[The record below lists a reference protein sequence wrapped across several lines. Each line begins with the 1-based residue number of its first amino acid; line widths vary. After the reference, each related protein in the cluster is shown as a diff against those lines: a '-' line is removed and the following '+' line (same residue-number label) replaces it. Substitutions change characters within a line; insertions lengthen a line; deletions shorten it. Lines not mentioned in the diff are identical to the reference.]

1 MQKKLVQSSLA
12 LAAAT
17 ALGLGGA
24 FVAGPAAAADAPKTL
39 EIQSESDLQT
49 AVSNYLS
56 EDEGEIADEV
66 GRFGFSDG
74 NLYLGVTEKTEQVKK
89 LEEKFDNVEVK
100 VGSQYQAFE
109 AQDKKTL
116 VGGAGYRMTLPNS
129 PELVGLC
136 SIGFSGWD
144 SQGNQVLVTAGHCAE
159 ELNEAGQTLGEAP
172 IADLELPSK
181 AQAVTKE
188 KSSAPANTGAPGSWK
203 YHQYGFSGASKPSS
217 EAEEKQAI
225 DFATVKVNDGF
236 TTKAEVTDWT
246 SAGQDDLSLKTT
258 KVSEIGDPVVGQ
270 SITKSGRT
278 TGVTTGTVRTGVDDK
293 MNYAQVSGRF
303 VHGFEV
309 TGNAGAFSDH
319 GDSGGAVYQ
328 GDTAVGVIS
337 GGAPDGSMS
346 WVADLKNSI
355 AKSGQSFT
363 LDDPNEEPEAPAAPT
378 VEDQTIEPKGAIT
391 GKAAAGADVKVTWTG
406 AAEGEATAKADDS
419 GNFTLEG
426 PEAEGDYD
434 AKAVAT
440 VDGQTSE
447 AASFTVT
454 VKASDDS
461 DGGADADGAD
471 SNAEADADS
480 TDADASAG
488 ADDKDADADA
498 DGKDAD
504 ASTAADGDDADA
516 SAAADG
522 KDDEADSDADGDEK
536 PEAPKVG
543 DQTVVEGGKIT
554 GKAAPNA
561 EVNLTW
567 KAAGDAQAGSA
578 QAQAAPAEG
587 SVTVKTDADG
597 NFSTDAPAEA
607 GEYAYSA
614 TVTAN
619 GQTSEATNF
628 TVTVQAAEAERKLT
642 VEPKEIAASD
652 FVKEDKGVQITAE
665 GFEEGEKVT
674 LKVVDGPEGVKDFQL
689 EQTAN
694 ADGVVGFS
702 IYGTSASNP
711 EAYLGKYDVQVTGAN
726 DTEDEEALTGSFQ
739 VVADED
745 GKGGGDDG
753 DDNGNDDGNGDG
765 GSDLPRTGAELT
777 GLAAGAG
784 LLLVGGAAVVLT
796 MRRKKNN

>member
-24 FVAGPAAAADAPKTL
+24 FAASPAVADNGPQKLNVQSQAAVQKTL
-39 EIQSESDLQT
+39 DKASGVNAYGAKNGKLTIGVEK
-49 AVSNYLS
+49 
-56 EDEGEIADEV
+56 AD
-66 GRFGFSDG
+66 D
-74 NLYLGVTEKTEQVKK
+74 KTKQ
-89 LEEKFDNVEVK
+89 LEEDYANVK
-100 VGSQYQAFE
+100 VVEGIKELKAYAGN
-109 AQDKKTL
+109 DL
-116 VGGAGYRMTLPNS
+116 VGGAGY
-129 PELVGLC
+129 LVNAGESGGAC
-136 SIGFSGWD
+136 STGFSGWD
-144 SQGNQVLVTAGHCAE
+144 ADGKPIVLTAGHCAKII
-159 ELNEAGQTLGEAP
+159 NEQTMEFEGDTTVDET
-172 IADLELPSK
+172 EQPS
-181 AQAVTKE
+181 T
-188 KSSAPANTGAPGSWK
+188 APAVGGEGFKQTGLGVIGTWGYHKFGGELVPPGSDAQPK
-203 YHQYGFSGASKPSS
+203 DDD
-217 EAEEKQAI
+217 I
-225 DFATVKVNDGF
+225 DFAVINVDASKYNVKTG
-236 TTKAEVTDWT
+236 VTDWST
-246 SAGQDDLSLKTT
+246 AGDDDLAAKLATDIT
-258 KVSEIGDPVVGQ
+258 KVGAHSEGTVQ
-270 SITKSGRT
+270 KAGRT
-278 TGVTTGTVRTGVDDK
+278 TGLTENETWTAYNEQFDFV
-293 MNYAQVSGRF
+293 NVSGRF
-303 VHGFEV
+303 VHGFGV
-309 TGNAGAFSDH
+309 KAPSGKPFSAP
-319 GDSGGAVYQ
+319 GDSGGGVFQ

-337 GGAPDGSMS
+337 GGGPAEDENGQEIDFS
-346 WVADLKNSI
+346 WVADLDYSLE
-355 AKSGQSFT
+355 KSGQTISF
-363 LDDPNEEPEAPAAPT
+363 DDPNEEPEAPAAPT

-447 AASFTVT
+447 AATFTVT

-471 SNAEADADS
+471 SNA
-480 TDADASAG
+480 G
-488 ADDKDADADA
+488 ADA

-504 ASTAADGDDADA
+504 ASASADGDDADT

-567 KAAGDAQAGSA
+567 KAAGDAQAGSS

-597 NFSTDAPAEA
+597 NFSTEAPAEP

-652 FVKEDKGVQITAE
+652 FVKEDKGVQITGE
-665 GFEEGEKVT
+665 GFDEGEKVT
-674 LKVVDGPEGVKDFQL
+674 LEVVGGPENVEGITL
-689 EQTAN
+689 EETAD

-726 DTEDEEALTGSFQ
+726 DTEDEEALTSSFQ

-745 GKGGGDDG
+745 GNGGGDDG